1 MTEVDALLRDLEAG
15 LFLQTRMQHPTE
27 QPRFSPASLAEGS
40 LAITYDGRQVEPI
53 QGLIGRDFVSWVDAH
68 GLSIVPGH
76 LASIRVYKAL
86 PTRASLA
93 SGQGSETQVLTE
105 SQPRVVMKH
114 KLSMVKYLRG
124 LVGQHVRLELP
135 NASVNLTG
143 SLVELRGAFGV
154 FDMGTSLCFVELSG
168 IRRISVPVHNF
179 SEPQ

>member
-1 MTEVDALLRDLEAG
+1 MTEVDALFRDLEAG
-15 LFLQTRMQHPTE
+15 LFLQTRMQHLTE
-27 QPRFSPASLAEGS
+27 QPRFSPAALADGL
-40 LAITYDGRQVEPI
+40 LAISFEGRKVEPI

-68 GLSIVPGH
+68 GLSIVPGR

-93 SGQGSETQVLTE
+93 TAQASETQVLTE

-124 LVGQHVRLELP
+124 LVGQHVRLELQ

-168 IRRISVPVHNF
+168 IKRISVPVHNF